1 MENITFERGK
11 KLVFYLE
18 PEALPGVKKTAEKV
32 AQDFE
37 KVCGAKPE
45 IVETVCEEETVIFA
59 ATVGHSSLLEEMER
73 QGRLD
78 LADVRGKWEVFSI
91 SDMEKVRLTDRALVG
106 GVRLSFR
113 LLAGQSVQRW
123 GGVLMFDMAYQLFF

>member
-45 IVETVCEEETVIFA
+45 IVETVCEEDSDFCGNRWTQF
-59 ATVGHSSLLEEMER
+59 SS
-73 QGRLD
+73 
-78 LADVRGKWEVFSI
+78 
-91 SDMEKVRLTDRALVG
+91 G
-106 GVRLSFR
+106 GDGTT
-113 LLAGQSVQRW
+113 GQT
-123 GGVLMFDMAYQLFF
+123 

>member
-45 IVETVCEEETVIFA
+45 IVETVCEE
-59 ATVGHSSLLEEMER
+59 
-73 QGRLD
+73 
-78 LADVRGKWEVFSI
+78 
-91 SDMEKVRLTDRALVG
+91 
-106 GVRLSFR
+106 
-113 LLAGQSVQRW
+113 
-123 GGVLMFDMAYQLFF
+123 